1 MSKGTV
7 PKIFADIFS
16 SNSRENYDLRY
27 QFEFSS
33 PLVKSVFNGT
43 ETILDFGPRI
53 WDLVPLEVK
62 EKESLTAF
70 KKVITTW
77 NPHNCPCRQCK
88 KYVAG
93 IR

>member
-7 PKIFADIFS
+7 PKIFGDIFS
-16 SNSRENYDLRY
+16 SNSRANYDLRY

-43 ETILDFGPRI
+43 KTILDFGPRI

-70 KKVITTW
+70 KKAITTW